1 MAPNPSKSAGMVLL
15 SSTQPWP
22 TLLKRP
28 CARCMSL
35 ATRSSFPNA
44 RFTRPSNRRSTIPMS
59 SRFLHRQEYK
69 HDLPPPEGLLAHGLT
84 HESRIDP
91 SAYVDVDPSK
101 PLPADGKHIAIIG
114 GGLTG
119 LTTAYYMSSVV
130 RPSTKITLYEAS
142 PRLGGWVKT
151 DKVKV
156 DVAGKQGTVNFER
169 GPRSLSSLTKNKSRF
184 DDLVLYDLVSI

>member
-1 MAPNPSKSAGMVLL
+1 M
-15 SSTQPWP
+15 
-22 TLLKRP
+22 
-28 CARCMSL
+28 
-35 ATRSSFPNA
+35 
-44 RFTRPSNRRSTIPMS
+44 
-59 SRFLHRQEYK
+59 
-69 HDLPPPEGLLAHGLT
+69 
-84 HESRIDP
+84 
-91 SAYVDVDPSK
+91 DVDPSK

-156 DVAGKQGTVNFER
+156 DVGGKKGTVNFER

-184 DDLVLYDLVSI
+184 DDLVLYDLVSIWSHLCVTWFVLIYC